1 MIPFHQN
8 IRRQVLSSCMLLLLR
23 LQPHRSFSF
32 TPARQY
38 RNTIIS
44 HTLACGIMTP
54 PLSGVNIVGL
64 EVSKSAK
71 AMGDVTP
78 NNSATASSQ
87 TTAKLVSANSQS
99 LAECGSRIRSGHL
112 VSFPTET
119 VYGLGC
125 HALDPVAVQRV
136 FDAKERPLSDPLIVH
151 VVKAE
156 QALELWDASSSTD
169 QSHELEKQVLIA
181 LTAKFFPGPL
191 TIVARAKPN
200 VPQIIMANTGYVAC
214 RSPSHPIARAL
225 ISHAQ
230 CPIAAPSA
238 NKFGHVSPTLAKH
251 VMDDLGNEDVWIVDP
266 SLGSLDEAD
275 RIEHGVVDEDSNNVC
290 QVGVESTVAKIQ
302 TTDNDGDTIGCISIL
317 RHGAISSNSIREALK
332 KANLDALFEVKDS
345 VQYTP
350 ESVNNVAPGQTVKH
364 YSPNV
369 PCYMISLDRQQS
381 ASEELS
387 NDEKETLSKS
397 VIVDYAGKMLRYK
410 SYALAYRDLSPSG
423 DAQRAA
429 ANVFETLRWTECV
442 EGAVRVFVP
451 DLSSEVENK
460 SVREGEAL
468 VLAVKDKL
476 TRAASGVVV
485 DAFQ

>member
-8 IRRQVLSSCMLLLLR
+8 ARREVLFSCMLLLLR
-23 LQPHRSFSF
+23 FQPLRSFSVH
-32 TPARQY
+32 QY
-38 RNTIIS
+38 RNNIIS
-44 HTLACGIMTP
+44 RTRSFGIMTP
-54 PLSGVNIVGL
+54 PLSGAHAIELGI
-64 EVSKSAK
+64 SKSTTT
-71 AMGDVTP
+71 MGD
-78 NNSATASSQ
+78 ATSNDSGTATSQ
-87 TTAKLVSANSQS
+87 AAKLVSANSQS
-99 LAECGSRIRSGHL
+99 LTECGSRIRSGHL

-136 FDAKERPLSDPLIVH
+136 FDAKKRPLSDPLIVH
-151 VVKAE
+151 VVKSE
-156 QALELWDASSSTD
+156 QALDLWDASSSTD
-169 QSHELEKQVLIA
+169 QSQELEKQILMV
-181 LTAKFFPGPL
+181 LTATFFPGPL
-191 TIVARAKPN
+191 TVVARAKPN

-238 NKFGHVSPTLAKH
+238 NKFGHVSPTLAQH
-251 VMDDLGNEDVWIVDP
+251 VMDDLGKEDVWIVDP
-266 SLGSLDEAD
+266 LLGSLDEAD
-275 RIEHGVVDEDSNNVC
+275 RKTHDATNEDNNDVC
-290 QVGVESTVAKIQ
+290 QVGVESTVAKVQ
-302 TTDNDGDTIGCISIL
+302 TTDNDGDIIGCISIL

-332 KANLDALFEVKDS
+332 KVNLDRFVEVKDS

-350 ESVNNVAPGQTVKH
+350 ENVHNVAPGQTVKH

-369 PCYMISLDRQQS
+369 PCYMISLERQQS
-381 ASEELS
+381 ASEKLS
-387 NDEKETLSKS
+387 NIEKETLSKS

-410 SYALAYRDLSPSG
+410 SYALAYSDLSPSG

-429 ANVFETLRWTECV
+429 ANVFKTLRWTESV
-442 EGAVRVFVP
+442 EGAARVFVP
-451 DLSSEVENK
+451 DISSEAESK
-460 SVREGEAL
+460 SVNEGEAL

-485 DAFQ
+485 DVFQ